1 MCICTCLFRLHIL
14 LFLFGISNSPWVP
27 CHQSHHLRYQSPL
40 TTSQKPSVTWFLFQA
55 PVISQQLSGGNE
67 FSKPPSRENKNIK
80 VSFEK
85 SCQTSSLTS
94 LEDIF
99 YLEPPWEVERK
110 LESGRMFLFRQMKPM
125 LPSRRDLQKHD
136 SGNSNRGSITT
147 SGVGWGGRWEGGSR
161 GRGHRYTCG
170 WLMLMF
176 GRNQLNTIKQLSF
189 N

>member
-1 MCICTCLFRLHIL
+1 MSASVRVFFDSMYFL
-14 LFLFGISNSPWVP
+14 LFLFGISKSPRVP
-27 CHQSHHLRYQSPL
+27 RHQSHHLCYQSLL

-136 SGNSNRGSITT
+136 SGNSTWGSITT
-147 SGVGWGGRWEGGSR
+147 FRGGLGQEVGGRFKREG
-161 GRGHRYTCG
+161 T
-170 WLMLMF
+170 
-176 GRNQLNTIKQLSF
+176 
-189 N
+189 